1 MVEVILLENMIF
13 SDRRYRAGE
22 TIVMSEEMAKNLI
35 EQDLAMPVPLVN
47 QTVSAGD
54 LPTEPAKKP
63 ARRVTKKATQS

>member
-22 TIVMSEEMAKNLI
+22 TIVMSEAMAKNLI

-47 QTVSAGD
+47 QTVSVVD
-54 LPTEPAKKP
+54 SPTEPAKKP
-63 ARRVTKKATQS
+63 SKRVTKKAAQS